1 MEGTQG
7 QFSDELKIIQSD
19 YYSFNE
25 YREVVDKYLKTDIRE
40 INFQDRVIMRLLER
54 ILINED
60 DIFVVDVHSQYK
72 NKESNTHERTYY
84 AGKHTPDLLVARNWN
99 YDNKKMMP
107 ADYIAILEV
116 KSPVLDPISRD
127 VPHTSEEIEEYLQI
141 IDRVILT
148 DCFIWKFYVSP
159 KTKPRTFVLHDG
171 NGWKM
176 KRVGY
181 SDFVQTELGF
191 EKYREEPAEWEEFIG
206 YLKDFLLHASKRVKS
221 PASITRF
228 QT

>member
-72 NKESNTHERTYY
+72 NKESNTHGGLYC
-84 AGKHTPDLLVARNWN
+84 
-99 YDNKKMMP
+99 
-107 ADYIAILEV
+107 
-116 KSPVLDPISRD
+116 DP
-127 VPHTSEEIEEYLQI
+127 
-141 IDRVILT
+141 
-148 DCFIWKFYVSP
+148 
-159 KTKPRTFVLHDG
+159 G
-171 NGWKM
+171 G
-176 KRVGY
+176 
-181 SDFVQTELGF
+181 
-191 EKYREEPAEWEEFIG
+191 
-206 YLKDFLLHASKRVKS
+206 
-221 PASITRF
+221 
-228 QT
+228 